1 MRDFMSER
9 SDVKSA
15 ETHRGLRPANPHMW
29 TVSNQDSDPN
39 SDFPAGAPPPPFA
52 VEEKL
57 MAEEEPGHNKLRH
70 SRLWRQPPTVT
81 TEFPF
86 EDCRPVTVAR
96 ERNPPWPLQTA
107 LRGPCGR
114 GDGEVLREFGKA
126 GDRHNLAGGNVEDV
140 VGTANEVHLK
150 QTIPVVR
157 MFDLGLKH
165 PLQLHMDATPDPA
178 DGGRV
183 PDELGVVVPLRGG
196 AVRRRL
202 PGQTRRDAVG
212 IEGRTNEG
220 TRIRHFLYSF
230 FFINFG

>member
-1 MRDFMSER
+1 MRGFTSER

-15 ETHRGLRPANPHMW
+15 ETHREKRIVVLGRPPH
-29 TVSNQDSDPN
+29 TCGPSPIRIPTPIRISR
-39 SDFPAGAPPPPFA
+39 PPPPC
-52 VEEKL
+52 
-57 MAEEEPGHNKLRH
+57 H
-70 SRLWRQPPTVT
+70 
-81 TEFPF
+81 
-86 EDCRPVTVAR
+86 RPVTVAR
-96 ERNPPWPLQTA
+96 ERNPPWPLQTS

-114 GDGEVLREFGKA
+114 GDGEVLREFGKS

-165 PLQLHMDATPDPA
+165 PLQLHMDTAPDPA

-196 AVRRRL
+196 AMRRRL

-220 TRIRHFLYSF
+220 TRWSLVKGVPQRTCAAGTRKPSPRTATA
-230 FFINFG
+230 

>member
-1 MRDFMSER
+1 MRDFTSER

-29 TVSNQDSDPN
+29 TVSNQDSDLN
-39 SDFPAGAPPPPFA
+39 SDFPAAPP
-52 VEEKL
+52 
-57 MAEEEPGHNKLRH
+57 RH
-70 SRLWRQPPTVT
+70 
-81 TEFPF
+81 
-86 EDCRPVTVAR
+86 RPVTVAR

-114 GDGEVLREFGKA
+114 GGGEVLREFGKA

-150 QTIPVVR
+150 HSVPIVR

-165 PLQLHMDATPDPA
+165 PLQLHMDAAPDPA

-220 TRIRHFLYSF
+220 TRWSRVKGVPQRTCAAGTRKPSPRTATA
-230 FFINFG
+230 

>member
-1 MRDFMSER
+1 
-9 SDVKSA
+9 
-15 ETHRGLRPANPHMW
+15 MW
-29 TVSNQDSDPN
+29 TVFNQDSNPN
-39 SDFPAGAPPPPFA
+39 SDFPDAPPP
-52 VEEKL
+52 
-57 MAEEEPGHNKLRH
+57 RH
-70 SRLWRQPPTVT
+70 
-81 TEFPF
+81 
-86 EDCRPVTVAR
+86 RPVTVAR

-165 PLQLHMDATPDPA
+165 PLQLHMDAAPDPA

-183 PDELGVVVPLRGG
+183 PDELGVVTPLRGG

-202 PGQTRRDAVG
+202 PGQTRRNAVG

-220 TRIRHFLYSF
+220 TRWSLVKGGPKCTCAAGTRKPSPRTATA
-230 FFINFG
+230 

>member
-1 MRDFMSER
+1 
-9 SDVKSA
+9 
-15 ETHRGLRPANPHMW
+15 MW
-29 TVSNQDSDPN
+29 TISNQDSNPN
-39 SDFPAGAPPPPFA
+39 SDFPAAPP
-52 VEEKL
+52 
-57 MAEEEPGHNKLRH
+57 H
-70 SRLWRQPPTVT
+70 
-81 TEFPF
+81 
-86 EDCRPVTVAR
+86 RPVTVAR

-150 QTIPVVR
+150 HSVPIVR

-165 PLQLHMDATPDPA
+165 PLQLHMDTAPDPA

-196 AVRRRL
+196 AEMDARGPVFQWDGASIPVVSTL
-202 PGQTRRDAVG
+202 ASCSGAAPLLVGWGQPQDR
-212 IEGRTNEG
+212 IHSPNESFG
-220 TRIRHFLYSF
+220 LDQFARAMAWGERILAALAD
-230 FFINFG
+230 

>member
-1 MRDFMSER
+1 MRDFTSER

-15 ETHRGLRPANPHMW
+15 ETHRGLRPATPHMW
-29 TVSNQDSDPN
+29 TISNQDSNPN
-39 SDFPAGAPPPPFA
+39 SDFTPP
-52 VEEKL
+52 
-57 MAEEEPGHNKLRH
+57 RH
-70 SRLWRQPPTVT
+70 
-81 TEFPF
+81 
-86 EDCRPVTVAR
+86 RPVTVAR
-96 ERNPPWPLQTA
+96 ERNPPRPLQTA

-126 GDRHNLAGGNVEDV
+126 GDRHNLAGGDVEDV

-150 QTIPVVR
+150 HSVPIVR
-157 MFDLGLKH
+157 MFDLGLKL
-165 PLQLHMDATPDPA
+165 PLQLHMDTAPDPA

-220 TRIRHFLYSF
+220 TRWSLVKGVPQRTCAAGTRKPSPRTATA
-230 FFINFG
+230 

>member
-1 MRDFMSER
+1 
-9 SDVKSA
+9 
-15 ETHRGLRPANPHMW
+15 MW
-29 TVSNQDSDPN
+29 TISNQDSNPN
-39 SDFPAGAPPPPFA
+39 SDFPAAP
-52 VEEKL
+52 
-57 MAEEEPGHNKLRH
+57 RH
-70 SRLWRQPPTVT
+70 
-81 TEFPF
+81 
-86 EDCRPVTVAR
+86 RPVTVAR
-96 ERNPPWPLQTA
+96 ERNPPWPLQTS

-114 GDGEVLREFGKA
+114 GGGEVLREFGKA

-140 VGTANEVHLK
+140 VGIANEVHLK
-150 QTIPVVR
+150 HSVPIVR

-165 PLQLHMDATPDPA
+165 PLQLHMDTAPDPA

-220 TRIRHFLYSF
+220 TRWSLVKGVPQRTCAAGTRKPSPRTATA
-230 FFINFG
+230 